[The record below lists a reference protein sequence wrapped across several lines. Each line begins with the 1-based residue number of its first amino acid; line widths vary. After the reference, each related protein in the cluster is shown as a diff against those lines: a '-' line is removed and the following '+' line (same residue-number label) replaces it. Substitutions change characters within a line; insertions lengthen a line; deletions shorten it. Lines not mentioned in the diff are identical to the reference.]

1 MSGGRPIATPSQTVG
16 PFFHFGLA
24 TNARLGRIAPDDA
37 PGERLHLHVRVFDGD
52 GQPVPDALIELYQA
66 DASGTYPR
74 PPAPNA
80 AFSGFGR
87 LPTGPDGGCVFETIR
102 PGPIAAAGG
111 AAHITVCLL
120 SRGLLRQ
127 LYTRIYF
134 AGDAALDH
142 DPVLALVPPDRRG
155 TLLAQPV
162 AGDPPSWEFV
172 IRLQGEGETVFF
184 DL

>member
-1 MSGGRPIATPSQTVG
+1 MSDGPIATPSQTVG

-24 TNARLGRIAPDDA
+24 TNAALGRLAPADE
-37 PGERLHLHVRVFDGD
+37 PGERLRLRVRLLDGD
-52 GQPVPDALIELYQA
+52 GQPVADALIELYHA
-66 DASGTYPR
+66 DATGTYPR
-74 PPAPNA
+74 RPAPGA

-87 LPTGPDGGCVFETIR
+87 LPTGSDGGCVFETIR
-102 PGPIAAAGG
+102 PGPIAAAGA

-120 SRGLLRQ
+120 SRGLLRH

-142 DPVLALVPPDRRG
+142 DPVLALVPPDRRE
-155 TLLAQPV
+155 TLLAKPV
-162 AGDPPSWEFV
+162 AADPSSWEFV